1 MTAKK
6 LGGLGRGLGA
16 IYDDFDVSGLS
27 EEVDDKRLE
36 TLKLE
41 ELRPGTSQPR
51 NTMTE
56 EGLKE
61 LADSIRQQGIISPII
76 VRPAV
81 DGYEI
86 IAGERRFRAARM
98 AGLEEVPVIIRTV
111 DETQALAIALIE
123 NMQREDL
130 NPLEEAAGIQ
140 RLIEEC
146 DYTHEQAAEAVGRSR
161 AATTNLLRL
170 LTLTSEVKNMLVSHE
185 LEMGHA
191 RALLAL
197 EAAEQ
202 VLVAKEV
209 VAKALSVRQTENLIR
224 RIKEKR
230 PVRQKFVVKTRDDMR
245 LEESLAETLG
255 AVVKLSANSKG
266 KGRIVI
272 EFTNLDQLDGIVNRI
287 RQQGH

>member
-27 EEVDDKRLE
+27 EEDGDDKRLE
-36 TLKLE
+36 TVKLD
-41 ELRPGTSQPR
+41 ELRPGSTQPR
-51 NTMTE
+51 STMTE
-56 EGLKE
+56 EGLQE

-76 VRPAV
+76 VRPA
-81 DGYEI
+81 DEGYEI

-111 DETQALAIALIE
+111 DQ

-140 RLIEEC
+140 RLIDEC

-161 AATTNLLRL
+161 TATTNLLRL
-170 LTLTSEVKNMLVSHE
+170 LTLTPEVKAMLKE
-185 LEMGHA
+185 RKLEMGHA

-197 EAAEQ
+197 DAAEQ
-202 VLVAKEV
+202 VLAAKEV
-209 VAKALSVRQTENLIR
+209 VAKALSVRQTEDLIR
-224 RIKEKR
+224 RMKEKQ
-230 PVRQKFVVKTRDDMR
+230 PVRQKFVVKTRDDIR

-272 EFTNLDQLDGIVNRI
+272 EFTNLDQLEGIVHRI
-287 RQQGH
+287 QQQGH

>member
-27 EEVDDKRLE
+27 EEDGDDKRLE
-36 TLKLE
+36 TVKLD
-41 ELRPGTSQPR
+41 ELRPGSTQPR
-51 NTMTE
+51 STMTE
-56 EGLKE
+56 EGLQE

-76 VRPAV
+76 VR
-81 DGYEI
+81 
-86 IAGERRFRAARM
+86 ERRFRAARM

-111 DETQALAIALIE
+111 DQTQALAMALIE

-140 RLIEEC
+140 RLIDEC

-161 AATTNLLRL
+161 TATTNLLRL
-170 LTLTSEVKNMLVSHE
+170 LTLTPEVKAMLKE
-185 LEMGHA
+185 RKLEMGHA

-197 EAAEQ
+197 DAAEQ
-202 VLVAKEV
+202 VLAAKEV
-209 VAKALSVRQTENLIR
+209 VAKALSVRQTEDLIR
-224 RIKEKR
+224 RMKEKQ
-230 PVRQKFVVKTRDDMR
+230 PVRQKFVVKTRDDIR

-272 EFTNLDQLDGIVNRI
+272 EFTNLDQLEGIVHRI
-287 RQQGH
+287 QQQGH

>member
-111 DETQALAIALIE
+111 DETQALAMALIE

-161 AATTNLLRL
+161 ATTTNLLRL

-272 EFTNLDQLDGIVNRI
+272 EFTNLDQLEGIVNRI
-287 RQQGH
+287 QQQGH